1 MVSQLFFFI
10 HLARRK
16 GHSYTAKHNYY
27 INCSVCDIF
36 DKIMEKIT
44 YLPVEVTWILYEGN
58 IVTSIHIN
66 FGHKNGLQTAIN
78 FVQFLWQPRS
88 EPSIINQ
95 LSTHSVLW
103 MNKLKKNW
111 MTWNAGTPI
120 DSICLHNLMAG
131 DFSELDYNKAVCFD
145 LGRTTLKKVKK

>member
-1 MVSQLFFFI
+1 MKNCTAALTVGLSAIFFI

-58 IVTSIHIN
+58 IVTSININ

-103 MNKLKKNW
+103 MNKLKKTGW
-111 MTWNAGTPI
+111 LETQEHP
-120 DSICLHNLMAG
+120 SIQ
-131 DFSELDYNKAVCFD
+131 FVYII
-145 LGRTTLKKVKK
+145 